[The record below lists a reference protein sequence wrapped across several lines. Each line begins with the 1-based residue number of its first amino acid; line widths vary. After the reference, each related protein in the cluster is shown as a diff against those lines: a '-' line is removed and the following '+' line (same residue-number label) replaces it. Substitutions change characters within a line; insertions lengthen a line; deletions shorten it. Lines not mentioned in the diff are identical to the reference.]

1 MWLLCLMCVT
11 APAWG
16 SEGED
21 AGVPEPESRE
31 DVIMDLGWDEDR
43 ADKVWK
49 EACAFAPG
57 GELWRFSGTSQG
69 SSTSSGVEYFALRRE
84 GQKVLHFGQEG
95 DWEFGGGSTI
105 EESEQWKVRCE
116 PGRLEIVTPAV
127 QISMQVGDSELQL
140 DPRFSR
146 LLRPGSCEF
155 KAPALQTLEEVF
167 DSIASSMG
175 LDSPNGQWRE
185 GLCQVSGLGEAL
197 TRARLLSAE
206 RLLAASD
213 LDSARGRLGALPE
226 GAYVPPEVSSWAA
239 DLRRR
244 LEGLQSKPPL
254 MATGA
259 RRVGAIMS
267 LPGLLHEE
275 DDPVLFW
282 RGTQLCVRQEASEP
296 PRMRCVEAATGS
308 WGKEEPYRS
317 PFGGWHVELEYQ
329 GALGYYRTTVTTDG
343 PGGSTE
349 YPSGYGDD
357 WYSPVVVAR
366 GRGPRLAVMSAT
378 DPMKNS
384 RKEKWNLTSGPVSL
398 LAGGGRYCFS
408 RPDTLRSLEVAGQ
421 SWKFVVPLN
430 GKEVRCAAP
439 PRVSPNGRWA
449 ACPAAPAVAE
459 DNPDAKPPSRFD
471 LLVFGLTPRAP

>member
-1 MWLLCLMCVT
+1 MWLLCLVCVT

-16 SEGED
+16 SDEKDG
-21 AGVPEPESRE
+21 GVPEPEAQE
-31 DVIMDLGWDEDR
+31 DVLVDLGWDVGDS
-43 ADKVWK
+43 DKVWK

-57 GELWRFSGTSQG
+57 GELWRFSGTNQG
-69 SSTSSGVEYFALRRE
+69 RSTSSGVEFFALRRE

-95 DWEFGGGSTI
+95 DWEFGGGVTV
-105 EESEQWKVRCE
+105 EESEQWKVRCQ
-116 PGRLEIVTPAV
+116 PGRVDIVTSAV
-127 QISMQVGDSELQL
+127 QISLQVGDSELKL

-146 LLRPGSCEF
+146 LLRPGRREL
-155 KAPALQTLEEVF
+155 KDPAVQTLEEVF

-185 GLCQVSGLGEAL
+185 GLWQVSGLGEAL

-206 RLLAASD
+206 RLLAANN
-213 LDSARGRLGALPE
+213 LDSARSKLEALPA
-226 GAYVPPEVSSWAA
+226 GAHVPPEVSSWAA

-244 LEGLQSKPPL
+244 LEELQSKPPL

-267 LPGLLHEE
+267 LPGPLHEE

-282 RGTQLCVRQEASEP
+282 RSTQLCVRQEASEP

-317 PFGGWHVELEYQ
+317 PFGGWHVEFESLAHNQ
-329 GALGYYRTTVTTDG
+329 TMVRTDG
-343 PGGSTE
+343 PGAA
-349 YPSGYGDD
+349 SGYGSEYGES
-357 WYSPVVVAR
+357 WSLPVVVAR
-366 GRGPRLAVMSAT
+366 GKGPRLAVVSAT
-378 DPMKNS
+378 DPMENS

-408 RPDTLRSLEVAGQ
+408 MPDVLRSLEVAGLA
-421 SWKFVVPLN
+421 WKFIVPLN

-449 ACPAAPAVAE
+449 ACPAAPSVAE

-471 LLVFGLTPRAP
+471 LLVFGLTSRAP